1 MCIFFFLVDSP
12 LPTVRELCFS
22 ISFPLQND
30 QLANRVS
37 GSFAKVADQGQQR
50 QVRGDLDDFSAVQ
63 TVEAKVVMT
72 FPLPGE
78 LSSSYTED
86 KK

>member
-1 MCIFFFLVDSP
+1 MYVYVLCLFFVVFFFVDSP
-12 LPTVRELCFS
+12 FLLSELCFS

-50 QVRGDLDDFSAVQ
+50 QVQV
-63 TVEAKVVMT
+63 
-72 FPLPGE
+72 
-78 LSSSYTED
+78 
-86 KK
+86 

>member
-1 MCIFFFLVDSP
+1 MYVCVFCLFCFFFGRFS

-50 QVRGDLDDFSAVQ
+50 QVQV
-63 TVEAKVVMT
+63 
-72 FPLPGE
+72 
-78 LSSSYTED
+78 
-86 KK
+86 